1 VIFSTGSFLT
11 RAYVTSAEGGRA
23 NMDLGL
29 NSVHWLA
36 GREEASEARPR
47 QVYESRVDLLED
59 ERRRVVFYVFGLMPL
74 GGIALGLLV
83 WYVRRR

>member
-1 VIFSTGSFLT
+1 VIFSPGSFLPRASAT
-11 RAYVTSAEGGRA
+11 RAVGGRA

-29 NSVHWLA
+29 NWVHWWA
-36 GREEASEARPR
+36 GRAEAREARPR